1 MGKSEKTYKRSK
13 VILKMTEDEK
23 ISKKLHNPDF
33 FGEPGSADLENK
45 KDIIE
50 QYKLYVEMADRISSR
65 RLTANSF
72 FLSVNTAIVA
82 IVGLIAR
89 NNGIDQSRDLFCL
102 VAIAGI
108 VLSYMWYR
116 LVRSYRDLNT
126 AKFKVIHLIE
136 NNLPLRPY
144 DAEWEAVGR
153 GKKSKLYLPFTHIE
167 VGVPWM
173 FLLIHLV
180 LLIRATHWVNVFQ
193 ALFGN

>member
-1 MGKSEKTYKRSK
+1 MGKSEKTYKGSK
-13 VILKMTEDEK
+13 VKLIMAEDEK
-23 ISKKLHNPDF
+23 ITKKLLNPDF
-33 FGEPGSADLENK
+33 FGESSSTELGNK

-65 RLTANSF
+65 RLTASSF

-89 NNGIDQSRDLFCL
+89 NNGIDKGRDLFCL
-102 VAIAGI
+102 VAMAGI

-116 LVRSYRDLNT
+116 LIRSYRDLNT

-136 NNLPLRPY
+136 DNLPLRPY

-153 GKKSKLYLPFTHIE
+153 GKKSELYLPFTHIE
-167 VGVPWM
+167 VGIPWVFM
-173 FLLIHLV
+173 LIHLFI
-180 LLIRATHWVNVFQ
+180 LIRATHWTNVFQ
-193 ALFGN
+193 AIFGN